1 MEKFEYYI
9 KEIHPSDFFNS
20 EFDIVK
26 NLKKKFKDLSFIS
39 KGDKIVIK
47 GNQDEVLKSCII
59 LDSLIFFIKKNED
72 INENN
77 ILEIINGNADK
88 LLKYENGRVILYGV
102 NKKKIKA
109 HTLNQIKLVESFERN
124 DMVFAIGPAGTGKT
138 YTGIAIAVKALKS
151 KIVKRIILT
160 RPAVEAGENLGF
172 LPGDLKDKLDPFMQP
187 LYDAL
192 KEMIPNE
199 KLEDYIKR
207 GIIEIAPLAYMRG
220 RTLDNAFVILDEGQN
235 TTHNQ
240 MKMFLT
246 RMGKNAKF
254 MITGDP
260 GQIDLPRSAISG
272 LKEANLILQNI
283 EGIDIV
289 YLDDK
294 DVIRH
299 KVVKKIIDAYKKTEH
314 ANWWVKYY

>member
-1 MEKFEYYI
+1 MKEIFLEKFEYFI

-20 EFDIVK
+20 ELEILL
-26 NLKKKFKDLSFIS
+26 NLKKKFKDLKFNER
-39 KGDKIVIK
+39 GDKLIIE
-47 GNQDEVLKSCII
+47 GENDSILKVCVI
-59 LDSLIFFIKKNED
+59 LDSLIYFIKKNEN
-72 INENN
+72 INEAN
-77 ILEIINGNADK
+77 ILDILSGKGDK
-88 LLKYENGRVILYGV
+88 LLQSENGRVILYGV

-109 HTLNQIKLVESFERN
+109 HTLNQIKLVESFDKN
-124 DMVFAIGPAGTGKT
+124 DMVFAVGPAGTGKT

-151 KIVKRIILT
+151 KTVKRIILT

-172 LPGDLKDKLDPFMQP
+172 LPGDLKDKLDPYMQP

-192 KEMIPNE
+192 KEMIPTE

-260 GQIDLPRSAISG
+260 GQIDLPRSSISG

-314 ANWWVKYY
+314 AN

>member
-1 MEKFEYYI
+1 MEKFEYFI

-20 EFDIVK
+20 ELEILI
-26 NLKKKFKDLSFIS
+26 NLKKKFKDLKFNER
-39 KGDKIVIK
+39 GDKLIIE
-47 GNQDEVLKSCII
+47 GENDSILKVCVI
-59 LDSLIFFIKKNED
+59 LDSLIYFIKKNEN
-72 INENN
+72 INEAN
-77 ILEIINGNADK
+77 ILDILSGKGDK
-88 LLKYENGRVILYGV
+88 LLQSENGRVILYGV

-109 HTLNQIKLVESFERN
+109 HTLNQIKLVESFDKN
-124 DMVFAIGPAGTGKT
+124 DMVFAVGPAGTGKT

-151 KIVKRIILT
+151 KTVKRIILT

-172 LPGDLKDKLDPFMQP
+172 LPGDLKDKLDPYMQP

-192 KEMIPNE
+192 KEMIPTE

-260 GQIDLPRSAISG
+260 GQIDLPRSSISG

-314 ANWWVKYY
+314 AN

>member
-1 MEKFEYYI
+1 MKEIFLEKFEYFI

-20 EFDIVK
+20 ELEILL
-26 NLKKKFKDLSFIS
+26 NLKKKFKDLKFNER
-39 KGDKIVIK
+39 GDKLLIEGDNDAI
-47 GNQDEVLKSCII
+47 LKVCVI
-59 LDSLIFFIKKNED
+59 LDSLIYFIKKNEN
-72 INENN
+72 INEAN
-77 ILEIINGNADK
+77 ILDILNGKGDK
-88 LLKYENGRVILYGV
+88 LLQSKNGRVILYGV

-109 HTLNQIKLVESFERN
+109 HTLNQIKLVESFDKN
-124 DMVFAIGPAGTGKT
+124 DMVFAVGPAGTGKT

-151 KIVKRIILT
+151 KTVKRIILT

-172 LPGDLKDKLDPFMQP
+172 LPGDLKDKLDPYMQP

-192 KEMIPNE
+192 KEMIPTE

-260 GQIDLPRSAISG
+260 GQIDLPRSSISG

-314 ANWWVKYY
+314 AN

>member
-1 MEKFEYYI
+1 MKEIFLEKFEYFI
-9 KEIHPSDFFNS
+9 KEIHPSEFFNS
-20 EFDIVK
+20 ESEILL
-26 NLKKKFKDLSFIS
+26 NLKKKFKDLKF
-39 KGDKIVIK
+39 KERGDKLLIEGENDII
-47 GNQDEVLKSCII
+47 LKACVI
-59 LDSLIFFIKKNED
+59 LDSLIYFIKKNEN
-72 INENN
+72 INEAN
-77 ILEIINGNADK
+77 ILDIINGKGDK
-88 LLKYENGRVILYGV
+88 LLQSENGRVILYGV

-109 HTLNQIKLVESFERN
+109 HTLNQIKLVESFDKN
-124 DMVFAIGPAGTGKT
+124 DMVFAVGPAGTGKT

-151 KIVKRIILT
+151 KTVKRIILT

-172 LPGDLKDKLDPFMQP
+172 LPGDLKDKLDPYMQP

-192 KEMIPNE
+192 KEMIPTE

-260 GQIDLPRSAISG
+260 GQIDLPRSSISG
-272 LKEANLILQNI
+272 LKEANIILQNI

-314 ANWWVKYY
+314 AN

>member
-1 MEKFEYYI
+1 MKEIFLEKFEYFI
-9 KEIHPSDFFNS
+9 KEIHPSEFFNS
-20 EFDIVK
+20 ELEILL
-26 NLKKKFKDLSFIS
+26 NLKKKFKDLKFNER
-39 KGDKIVIK
+39 GDKLLIEGDNDAI
-47 GNQDEVLKSCII
+47 LKVFVI
-59 LDSLIFFIKKNED
+59 LDSLIYFIKKNEN
-72 INENN
+72 INEAN
-77 ILEIINGNADK
+77 ILDILNGKGDK
-88 LLKYENGRVILYGV
+88 LLQSENGRVILYGV

-109 HTLNQIKLVESFERN
+109 HTLNQIKLVESFDKN
-124 DMVFAIGPAGTGKT
+124 DMVFAVGPAGTGKT

-151 KIVKRIILT
+151 KTVKRIILT

-172 LPGDLKDKLDPFMQP
+172 LPGDLKDKLDPYMQP

-192 KEMIPNE
+192 KEMIPTE

-207 GIIEIAPLAYMRG
+207 EIIEIAPLAYMRG

-260 GQIDLPRSAISG
+260 GQIDLPRSSISG

-314 ANWWVKYY
+314 AN